1 MEPTLKSSLQLT
13 AAFRSCKS
21 IAEWISKIGGKLP
34 KMIFTSVGS
43 KRGPPTWLGS
53 SNGFLNT

>member
-13 AAFRSCKS
+13 AAFLSCKS

-43 KRGPPTWLGS
+43 NRGPPT
-53 SNGFLNT
+53 